1 MVIRTRGSVTLVFFR
16 DPLRTAPASNVS
28 RECSCMLVRY
38 IPTPLYKESRTPG
51 ARWWC
56 AERDPEK
63 WDFILDH
70 QDGGERP
77 VRATLHVGTVVPHAP
92 VARESSEAG

>member
-1 MVIRTRGSVTLVFFR
+1 
-16 DPLRTAPASNVS
+16 
-28 RECSCMLVRY
+28 MLVRY
-38 IPTPLYKESRTPG
+38 IPTPLYKDSRTPG

-63 WDFILDH
+63 WDSILDH
-70 QDGGERP
+70 QDGSERP
-77 VRATLHVGTVVPHAP
+77 VRATLHVGTVAPHAP

>member
-1 MVIRTRGSVTLVFFR
+1 MNLHR
-16 DPLRTAPASNVS
+16 DV
-28 RECSCMLVRY
+28 
-38 IPTPLYKESRTPG
+38 
-51 ARWWC
+51 
-56 AERDPEK
+56 
-63 WDFILDH
+63 ILDH